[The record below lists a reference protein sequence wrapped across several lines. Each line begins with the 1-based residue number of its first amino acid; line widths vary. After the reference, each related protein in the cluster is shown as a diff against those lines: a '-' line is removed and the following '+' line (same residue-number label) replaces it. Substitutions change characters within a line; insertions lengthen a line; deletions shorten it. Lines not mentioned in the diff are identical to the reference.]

1 MSTITGLGLVLM
13 ILMILVGGKQG
24 WKSFLSI
31 ILNFG
36 FLFLAVILIAFHL
49 PPLAVTLFTGVVI
62 LAITIFMGED
72 DLLTTQTAF
81 YASLIVLL
89 VLVVLIIPVEH
100 LAMVQ
105 GFGEEDTEDLEGM
118 SILIG
123 INFLKVTVTTTVL
136 STLGAIAEAAMAI
149 AAGLSEV
156 LENHPRVTNGQL
168 FKSGISIGE
177 HIIGTT
183 FNTLFFGFFGGFL
196 ALFIWFVGLGY
207 SFSDIVNNKIFV
219 SELVMVLISFVG
231 VIITVPITSFVMAQ
245 RQHKRLQLEKAK
257 TDQGQTTIDSS
268 AKND

>member
-1 MSTITGLGLVLM
+1 MSTISGLGLVLM
-13 ILMILVGGKQG
+13 VLMILVGGKQG

-81 YASLIVLL
+81 YAALIVLILL
-89 VLVVLIIPVEH
+89 VILIIPVEH
-100 LAMVQ
+100 LAMAQ
-105 GFGEEDTEDLEGM
+105 GFGEEDAEDLEGM

-149 AAGLSEV
+149 SAGLAEI
-156 LENHPRVTNGQL
+156 LQRHPQSSSRQIFN
-168 FKSGISIGE
+168 SGISIGE
-177 HIIGTT
+177 NIIGTT

-196 ALFIWFVGLGY
+196 ALFIWFAGLGY
-207 SFSDIVNNKIFV
+207 SFGSIVNNKIFV
-219 SELVMVLISFVG
+219 AELIMVLVSFVG
-231 VIITVPITSFVMAQ
+231 VILTVPITALVMA
-245 RQHKRLQLEKAK
+245 KRKDRVLV
-257 TDQGQTTIDSS
+257 DNSS
-268 AKND
+268 KSD